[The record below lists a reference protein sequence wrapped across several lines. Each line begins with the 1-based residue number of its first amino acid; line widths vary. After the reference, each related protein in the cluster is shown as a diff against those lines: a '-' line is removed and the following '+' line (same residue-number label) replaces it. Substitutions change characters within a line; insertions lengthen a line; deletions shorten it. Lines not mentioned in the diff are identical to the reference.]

1 MNLKEN
7 KMAYDPRAVKISKEV
22 KRFAATYTSAER
34 RREIFKAATRVEEA
48 AMRTKSRG
56 NRGDRGE

>member
-1 MNLKEN
+1 
-7 KMAYDPRAVKISKEV
+7 MAYDPRAVKISKEV
-22 KRFAATYTSAER
+22 KRFAATFTSAEK

-56 NRGDRGE
+56 SRGDRGE